1 MHLIMLGGKA
11 GVGKTTLA
19 KHIAD
24 FAFNQGLRP
33 RLLSFAGV
41 LKNKAAELGYSKEEN
56 PLEYRKYCQR
66 IGQENRKIDPD
77 YFIKEFHQDILE
89 IMKEEIELLESNIK
103 HWETLVIV
111 DDARYMNEVAYGRK
125 HRATQIFLCGG
136 NRKLPNH
143 NAAWRSDMSEE
154 LANYIEKDESGY
166 EDIFEWLV
174 YNDSSLEDLYE
185 KIEQFLPSWCGLQS
199 DENLIDR
206 TDIEDDDLNSLW
218 NQILEKLGDEDEY
231 EDEDA
236 E

>member
-1 MHLIMLGGKA
+1 MLGGKA

-206 TDIEDDDLNSLW
+206 VDIEDDDLNSLW

>member
-24 FAFNQGLRP
+24 YAFNQGLRP

-41 LKNKAAELGYSKEEN
+41 LKKKAEELGYSKEEK

-89 IMKEEIELLESNIK
+89 IMKEEIDLLESNIK

-111 DDARYMNEVAYGRK
+111 DDARYMNEIAYGRK
-125 HRATQIFLCGG
+125 HRATQIFLCAG
-136 NRKLPNH
+136 NRSLPN
-143 NAAWRSDMSEE
+143 NDAAWRSDQSEE
-154 LANYIEKDESGY
+154 LANLIEDNESGY
-166 EDIFEWLV
+166 DDIFEWIV

-185 KIEQFLPSWCGLQS
+185 KIEKYLPSWCGLQS

-206 TDIEDDDLNSLW
+206 VVIEDDDLNALW
-218 NQILEKLGDEDEY
+218 DQMIEQLGEEYDDDEE
-231 EDEDA
+231 EDA
-236 E
+236 